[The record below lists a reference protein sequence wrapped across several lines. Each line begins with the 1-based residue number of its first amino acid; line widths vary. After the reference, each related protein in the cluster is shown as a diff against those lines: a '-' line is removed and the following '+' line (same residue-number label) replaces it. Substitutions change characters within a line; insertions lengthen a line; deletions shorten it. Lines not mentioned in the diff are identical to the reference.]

1 MADEK
6 HHEDNNGLI
15 SIAPAM
21 DTPATKL
28 ELGEVREKL
37 AKARGSRYWRSLE
50 ELSDAPGFDAMMQR
64 EFPRQAS
71 EWLDPVSRRGF
82 LKLMSASLALAG
94 LSACTKQPEESII
107 PYVQQPEELIPGKPI
122 YYATVRPTAFGGQ
135 PILVESQMF
144 RPTKIEGNPDH
155 AFSKGAADAFT
166 QASILDLYDP
176 DRSQQVTKTG
186 NTHTWSDFT
195 GEMRDAAAGEKGNGG
210 AAIRFLTE
218 TVISPTLAD
227 QFKN

>member
-1 MADEK
+1 MATDGIIK
-6 HHEDNNGLI
+6 NNELVQIKQAGT
-15 SIAPAM
+15 APA
-21 DTPATKL
+21 DAQPVL
-28 ELGEVREKL
+28 ELEAVREQL
-37 AKARGSRYWRSLE
+37 ASARGAQYWRSLE
-50 ELSDAPGFDAMMQR
+50 ELTDKPGFDQMMQR

-94 LSACTKQPEESII
+94 LSACTKQPEEAIV
-107 PYVQQPEELIPGKPI
+107 PYVQQPEELIPGKPL
-122 YYATVRPTAFGGQ
+122 YYATVRPTPVGGQ

-155 AFSKGAADAFT
+155 PFSKGKADAFT

-176 DRSQQVTKTG
+176 DRSQQVVKTG

-195 GEMRDAAAGEKGNGG
+195 GEMRDAAAGEKASG
-210 AAIRFLTE
+210 
-218 TVISPTLAD
+218 
-227 QFKN
+227 